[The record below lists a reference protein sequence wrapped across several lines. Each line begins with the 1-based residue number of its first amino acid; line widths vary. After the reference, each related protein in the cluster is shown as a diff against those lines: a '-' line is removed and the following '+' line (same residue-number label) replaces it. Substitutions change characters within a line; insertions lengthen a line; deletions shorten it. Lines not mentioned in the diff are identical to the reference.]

1 MYIATNDEFAP
12 RCNIINILPQSI
24 RRCMYSINLDEAQE
38 IRLIQGQNVYIRYP
52 DGDYYITQKGILSRD
67 GKNGIVITKK
77 HIDETMERVTKSS
90 LYSVKDEIQKGY
102 ITIGGGHRIGIAGT
116 GVIDKGRVEFIK
128 NISSLNIRIATEVR
142 GSATT
147 IMGDILSDGIQNTL
161 VISPPGCGK
170 TTLLRDVVR
179 SLSDEGYLVSVADE
193 RREICAM
200 CDGVSPFDIGGH
212 TTVME
217 SCPKAY
223 AMTTLLRA
231 MSPDVIVTDEL
242 GDEEDVR
249 AVSKLINSGVA
260 VIASAH
266 GRDIKQLMRKKTFRR
281 LLPMFD
287 LAIVLSKRNGVGTIE
302 RIERLC

>member
-1 MYIATNDEFAP
+1 
-12 RCNIINILPQSI
+12 
-24 RRCMYSINLDEAQE
+24 MYSINLDEAQE
-38 IRLIQGQNVYIRYP
+38 IRLIQGQNIYIRYP

-102 ITIGGGHRIGIAGT
+102 LTIGGGHRIGIAGT

-200 CDGVSPFDIGGH
+200 CDGASTFDIGGH

-217 SCPKAY
+217 NCPKAY

>member
-1 MYIATNDEFAP
+1 MVQH
-12 RCNIINILPQSI
+12 IIKRNGDKVPFDAKKI
-24 RRCMYSINLDEAQE
+24 RNAIFKA
-38 IRLIQGQNVYIRYP
+38 
-52 DGDYYITQKGILSRD
+52 
-67 GKNGIVITKK
+67 
-77 HIDETMERVTKSS
+77 
-90 LYSVKDEIQKGY
+90 
-102 ITIGGGHRIGIAGT
+102 
-116 GVIDKGRVEFIK
+116 
-128 NISSLNIRIATEVR
+128 NIRIATEVR